1 MSTESARISSGTS
14 LIVKSRR
21 FYLIISI
28 LMTALVV
35 VGFWPTYFGQFLRGI
50 PDRPWVI
57 HVHGAVFTGWMALL
71 LLQGVL
77 AARGNFTAHRRIGNL
92 GIAYGCVVFIVGLTV
107 SFVAPVLHVKA
118 GEWDI
123 DRAAGFLPIPI
134 GDMIL
139 FGSFFGA
146 AVLYRRKSEIHMR
159 LMLFATVALL
169 FAAIG
174 RMTFLSSVPIALLI
188 WFSPV
193 LVGILYDAIK
203 WRKVHRV
210 YWIGSAALIVGLL
223 RLALAQTEPWLR
235 MGRAILRVL
244 L

>member
-1 MSTESARISSGTS
+1 MKLTDKIA
-14 LIVKSRR
+14 IV
-21 FYLIISI
+21 
-28 LMTALVV
+28 TGGA
-35 VGFWPTYFGQFLRGI
+35 RGI
-50 PDRPWVI
+50 GLAIAKRYVAEGAGVVI
-57 HVHGAVFTGWMALL
+57 A
-71 LLQGVL
+71 
-77 AARGNFTAHRRIGNL
+77 
-92 GIAYGCVVFIVGLTV
+92 
-107 SFVAPVLHVKA
+107 
-118 GEWDI
+118 DI
-123 DRAAGFLPIPI
+123 DRAAGFLPIPL

-146 AVLYRRKSEIHMR
+146 AVFYRRKSEIHMR

-174 RMTFLSSVPIALLI
+174 RMTFLSSVPIALLV